1 MALSRLDNLYRQV
14 ILDHSSHPHHHG
26 VLDDSTN
33 QIELNNPTCG
43 DVIQLQLVVQDD
55 RIVDIRFSGSGCSI
69 STASASMMTDAVI
82 GKTEKEALELVQEF
96 SELVQGNEVQLL
108 DELGDAAML
117 SGVAKF
123 PARIKCA
130 TLAWKALTRALVEN
144 EPTTVESQD
153 HCEDE
158 GVDEDE

>member
-26 VLDDSTN
+26 TLKESS
-33 QIELNNPTCG
+33 QSIELNNPTCG
-43 DVIQLQLVVQDD
+43 DVIQLQ
-55 RIVDIRFSGSGCSI
+55 VDIQDNVIKNIAFDGSGCSI
-69 STASASMMTDAVI
+69 STASASMMTEAVL
-82 GKTEKEALELVQEF
+82 GKTVIEAEELAEEF
-96 SELVQGNEVQLL
+96 SQLVQGNEIKKA

-130 TLAWKALTRALVEN
+130 TLAWKALEKAVTN
-144 EPTTVESQD
+144 NG
-153 HCEDE
+153 E
-158 GVDEDE
+158 GVAGQAINHSDN

>member
-26 VLDDSTN
+26 TLAESSKK
-33 QIELNNPTCG
+33 IEMNNPTCG
-43 DVIQLQLVVQDD
+43 DVIELQVAIQDNV
-55 RIVDIRFSGSGCSI
+55 IKDIAFSGSGCSI

-82 GKTEKEALELVQEF
+82 GKTLAEAEKLAEDF
-96 SELVQGNEVQLL
+96 SQLVQGNDVPE
-108 DELGDAAML
+108 EEKLGDAAML

-130 TLAWKALTRALVEN
+130 TLAWKALEQAVEN
-144 EPTTVESQD
+144 DGQGTAGQL
-153 HCEDE
+153 HCEE
-158 GVDEDE
+158 

>member
-26 VLDDSTN
+26 ELEEADA

-43 DVIQLQLVVQDD
+43 DVIQLHLKLDD
-55 RIVDIRFSGSGCSI
+55 NQTIKDIKFSGSGCSI

-82 GKTEKEALELVQEF
+82 GKTTAEALDLINSF
-96 SELVQGNEVQLL
+96 SELVQGKDVANL
-108 DELGDAAML
+108 DALGDAQML
-117 SGVAKF
+117 AGVAKF

-130 TLAWKALTRALVEN
+130 TLGWKALEKGIHEN
-144 EPTTVESQD
+144 QTMTVEKTC
-153 HCEDE
+153 HCD
-158 GVDEDE
+158 DSHN

>member
-26 VLDDSTN
+26 VLDASTN

-43 DVIQLQLVVQDD
+43 DVIQIQLIVEDD
-55 RIVDIRFSGSGCSI
+55 VIQDIRFSGHGCSI

-82 GKTEKEALELVQEF
+82 GKPVAEALELVQDF
-96 SELVQGNEVQLL
+96 SELVQGNEVVNL
-108 DELGDAAML
+108 DGLGDAAML

-130 TLAWKALTRALVEN
+130 TLSWKALNRALVEGG
-144 EPTTVESQD
+144 TTVDGHLHQPDESI
-153 HCEDE
+153 
-158 GVDEDE
+158 